1 MSLRLCVF
9 VSTCVAVNK
18 LTSQRSSKYFC
29 FVFAC
34 ICTYACAYVHEF
46 GHASTYVYLCVR
58 ARLAPLHICTG
69 PKSTQLLCLIS
80 FLTPLSY
87 SPSLSI
93 SISLCFSPLS
103 YSTSLLLFLSLS
115 LPFSLSLLLY
125 LSFSLTLLPFLS
137 PSAFIFVSVL
147 FSPSYSFLFYFS
159 LLICLLYFLGDY
171 TSHIAC
177 GALL

>member
-80 FLTPLSY
+80 SLTPLSY
-87 SPSLSI
+87 STSLSI
-93 SISLCFSPLS
+93 SISLCFPPLS
-103 YSTSLLLFLSLS
+103 YSTSLFLFLSLS
-115 LPFSLSLLLY
+115 LPFSLSL
-125 LSFSLTLLPFLS
+125 
-137 PSAFIFVSVL
+137 
-147 FSPSYSFLFYFS
+147 SYSTS
-159 LLICLLYFLGDY
+159 LSLLLYFHFY
-171 TSHIAC
+171 
-177 GALL
+177 LLLPSSSSQSYFRLLIPSFFIFHCSSVSFIF